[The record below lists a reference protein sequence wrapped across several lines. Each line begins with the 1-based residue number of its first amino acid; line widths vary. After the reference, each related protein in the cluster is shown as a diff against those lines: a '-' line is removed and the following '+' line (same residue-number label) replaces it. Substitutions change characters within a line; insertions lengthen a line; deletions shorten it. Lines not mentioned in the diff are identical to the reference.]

1 MIKTTLLAAAC
12 AVAFPLAALADPMIE
27 IVDPYAR
34 ASGMSAISGA
44 AFMVLRNTGTTD
56 DRLIAATSP
65 VAERVELHTH
75 LADDQGVMRM
85 IEVEAGFP
93 VPAGSEHVLG
103 RGGDHVM
110 FLGITTPF
118 ADGTTVPLTLTFEQ
132 AGDVVVEV
140 PVDLTR
146 MPAGHGGH
154 GMGQGGHNGQGMTMG
169 N

>member
-1 MIKTTLLAAAC
+1 MMKPTLLAAAF
-12 AVAFPLAALADPMIE
+12 AVALPVAALADPQIE
-27 IVDPYAR
+27 IVEPYAR
-34 ASGMSAISGA
+34 SSGMSAISGA

-56 DRLIAATSP
+56 DRLVAASSP

-75 LADDQGVMRM
+75 IETEDGVMRM
-85 IEVEAGFP
+85 VEVEAGFA
-93 VPAGSEHVLG
+93 VPAGSEHPLA

-118 ADGTTVPLTLTFEQ
+118 EDGMTVPLTLTFEN
-132 AGDVVVEV
+132 AGDVQIEV

-146 MPAGHGGH
+146 GPGNQGGHGGH
-154 GMGQGGHNGQGMTMG
+154 GMKMG